1 MGKAQEV
8 RLSDREV
15 PEKHRA
21 VRLVIFLGTW
31 ATPAAAKETTGPLS
45 PAAWPPGGAGGRHGV
60 KPPSARPAW
69 VTDSPGSLPRRT
81 LCR

>member
-31 ATPAAAKETTGPLS
+31 ATRLLPQKKRLDPFLQRHGLQGALGGAKELNHLL
-45 PAAWPPGGAGGRHGV
+45 PGLLG
-60 KPPSARPAW
+60 
-69 VTDSPGSLPRRT
+69 
-81 LCR
+81 